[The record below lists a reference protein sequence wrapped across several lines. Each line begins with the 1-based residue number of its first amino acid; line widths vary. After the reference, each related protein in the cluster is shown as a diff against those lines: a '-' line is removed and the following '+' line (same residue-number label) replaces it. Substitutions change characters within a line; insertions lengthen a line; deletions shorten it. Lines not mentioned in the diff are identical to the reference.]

1 MTIDFVLSSES
12 EIRKKIL
19 SEAGFKFE
27 TCKPEIDE
35 YELKDKNKSLS
46 PIELSIL
53 LAKEKA
59 LSVSKFFPD
68 KHIIGSDQICIL
80 NNKVFSKPIYK
91 EKAMENLKELS
102 GKEHFQING
111 LAIVKNSEIILEDHF
126 KAVLK
131 MKNLSLDEIKA
142 YVEKDK
148 PFKASGSYKYESY
161 GKELF
166 EFVNGDPFVIQGLP
180 LQAIKNFFR

>member
-1 MTIDFVLSSES
+1 LTIDFVLSSES

-35 YELKDKNKSLS
+35 DELKDKNKSLS

-59 LSVSKFFPD
+59 FSVSKFFPD
-68 KHIIGSDQICIL
+68 KYIIGSDQICIQ

-91 EKAMENLKELS
+91 EKAMENLMELS
-102 GKEHFQING
+102 GKEQLI
-111 LAIVKNSEIILEDHF
+111 KKII
-126 KAVLK
+126 
-131 MKNLSLDEIKA
+131 
-142 YVEKDK
+142 
-148 PFKASGSYKYESY
+148 
-161 GKELF
+161 
-166 EFVNGDPFVIQGLP
+166 
-180 LQAIKNFFR
+180 

>member
-1 MTIDFVLSSES
+1 MIIDFVLSSES

-27 TCKPEIDE
+27 TCKPQIDE
-35 YELKDKNKSLS
+35 FTLKDKNKSLS

-59 LSVSKFFPD
+59 LSVSKLFPN
-68 KHIIGSDQICIL
+68 KHIIGSDQICIQK
-80 NNKVFSKPIYK
+80 NKIFSKPLLI
-91 EKAMENLKELS
+91 EKAIENLKELS
-102 GKEHFQING
+102 GKEHSQING
-111 LAIVKNSEIILEDHF
+111 LAIVKNQEVILEDHF
-126 KAVLK
+126 KAILK
-131 MKNLSLDEIKA
+131 MKNLSLEEIKA

-148 PFKASGSYKYESY
+148 PLMASGSYRYESY

-166 EFVNGDPFVIQGLP
+166 EFVKGDPFVIQGLP
-180 LQAIKNFFR
+180 LEAIKNFFR